1 MGNYFKNYIQFFE
14 ANFYLKINKNKLMT
28 FFATLVLRFYLT
40 KQVLKQD
47 LILMLLITESR
58 FSLSN
63 ESDTQ
68 P

>member
-1 MGNYFKNYIQFFE
+1 
-14 ANFYLKINKNKLMT
+14 MT

>member
-1 MGNYFKNYIQFFE
+1 
-14 ANFYLKINKNKLMT
+14 MT

-47 LILMLLITESR
+47 LILMLLIIESR